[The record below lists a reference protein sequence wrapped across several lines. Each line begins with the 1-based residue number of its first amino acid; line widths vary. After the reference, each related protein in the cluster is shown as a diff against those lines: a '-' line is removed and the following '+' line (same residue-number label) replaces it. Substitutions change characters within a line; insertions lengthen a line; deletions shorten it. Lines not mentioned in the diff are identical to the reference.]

1 MMKDE
6 GNYASVNGLNMY
18 YEIHGSGE
26 PLILIHGGFGA
37 TEMLEPV
44 IPELS
49 KNRQVITPHLQAS
62 GRTAD
67 IDRPLSYEFM
77 ADDIVELMKHLN
89 IDNADIVGLS
99 MGGSVSLQITIKHPE
114 MVRKLVVIS
123 TPFKLDGF
131 YPEVLETLQNMG
143 PESVKYM
150 VQKPLLQLYP
160 EADWESLYT
169 KIGELYKKNY
179 DWSKEVSK
187 INLPIMMVFGDADAI
202 RISHMMEFF
211 ELFGGGM
218 KAAGP
223 DGSGRPQAWFAI
235 LPGVTHYDSLYFPN
249 MATILKTFLN
259 SPE

>member
-37 TEMLEPV
+37 SEMLEPI

-49 KNRQVITPHLQAS
+49 KYKQVITPHLQAS

-99 MGGSVSLQITIKHPE
+99 MGGSVSLQIAIKHPE

-150 VQKPLLQLYP
+150 VPKQLLQLYP
-160 EADWESLYT
+160 DADWESLYT
-169 KIGELYKKNY
+169 KIGELYKQNY
-179 DWSKEVSK
+179 DWSKDVSK
-187 INLPIMMVFGDADAI
+187 IKLPIMIVFGDADAI
-202 RISHMMEFF
+202 RTSHMMEFF
-211 ELFGGGM
+211 ELFGGGK

-223 DGSGRPQAWFAI
+223 DGSGRPEAWFAI

-249 MATILKTFLN
+249 MGMIIMKFLN
-259 SPE
+259 FPV